1 MDYTNKEMMAIAAAR
16 LIKDGDVLF
25 AGTGISMLAAIL
37 SRRLNAGRTV
47 IFFETGGIDPSLEE
61 MPLAVGDPRV
71 MTGACLNA
79 GLVDAFSFL
88 AHPKLRTVAFLGAA
102 QIDPYGNLNST
113 VIGDYHHPKA
123 RLPGSGGACDAASL
137 AAAVIIFMQHDRKRF
152 VEKLDYLTSPGWL
165 QGGDARA
172 RAGYARGGPVAV
184 VTNLGLMKFEEQSK
198 RMYLAAYYPG
208 IDLDHIQENTGF
220 SLDMSHAELA
230 PPPSKHELNIL
241 RREVDPERLILG

>member
-1 MDYTNKEMMAIAAAR
+1 MMAIAAGR
-16 LIKDGDVLF
+16 LVSVGDILF
-25 AGTGISMLAAIL
+25 AGTGISMLAAAL
-37 SRRLNAGRTV
+37 ARRINHGKSV

-88 AHPKLRTVAFLGAA
+88 ANPKLKTVAFLGAA

-113 VIGDYHHPKA
+113 AIGDYHHPKA
-123 RLPGSGGACDAASL
+123 RLPGSGGACDAAGL
-137 AAAVIIFMQHDRKRF
+137 AAAVIIFMQHDKKRF

-165 QGGDARA
+165 QGGDSRTQ
-172 RAGYARGGPVAV
+172 AGYKRGGPVAV

-208 IDLDHIQENTGF
+208 VELDYIAQNTGF
-220 SLDMSHAELA
+220 SLDMSRAELA
-230 PPPSKHELNIL
+230 PPPTDRELSIL
-241 RREVDPERLILG
+241 RREVDPMRLILG